1 MSTDYCPVGHHV
13 PVASDRTA
21 FGSCR
26 VCHREANRKLRLKNR
41 AALDVV
47 KVFESA
53 GVQFQEDGQPIDAAE
68 VARQLV
74 EKFGDSVK

>member
-1 MSTDYCPVGHHV
+1 VTVGQCPQGH
-13 PVASDRTA
+13 PTPTSAQRDARGTCLECKREYDRL
-21 FGSCR
+21 FR
-26 VCHREANRKLRLKNR
+26 LRNR

-47 KVFESA
+47 RVFESA